1 MAACLRSPP
10 PECIPSGLDGL
21 ELARKPFAGREDALE
36 GAMPDLLRTETCHV
50 THILHQENGPAVL
63 FEEGPPWR
71 DLVLNRHAVEHSS
84 FGGFLLTAR
93 AAFIQAAEIAAD

>member
-1 MAACLRSPP
+1 MRRHSGGLHTMAACLRSPP

-63 FEEGPPWR
+63 FERVHPGAIWC
-71 DLVLNRHAVEHSS
+71 
-84 FGGFLLTAR
+84 
-93 AAFIQAAEIAAD
+93 